1 MLTKPTL
8 GYWDI
13 RALGEPIL
21 YLLKYAAI
29 QFNDKR
35 YPIGE
40 ETSLKDVKSLNKY
53 WDTSIIWVSISR
65 IFPLYQ

>member
-1 MLTKPTL
+1 M

-13 RALGEPIL
+13 RALGEPIR

-40 ETSLKDVKSLNKY
+40 GTSLKDVKSLNKY
-53 WDTSIIWVSISR
+53 WDEDKYNLGLDFPNLPIVSMKT
-65 IFPLYQ
+65 